1 MPEEKTPANG
11 KEAAADK
18 DDEPLP
24 QTDYDFKEVEAR
36 WQEKWEKDHTYW
48 FDWELD
54 APVFSI
60 DNPPRY
66 ANAALHL
73 GHATSYTQIDFA
85 ARYKR
90 LRGYNVFFPL
100 CADVNGMPIEVATEK
115 RYGVN
120 RKNTPRQKLIEL
132 CSKFA
137 AENIAEMT
145 RQFCI
150 LGHSMDPSLFYQTD
164 SAAYRRIT
172 QLTFLVMLA
181 KGLVYKKEFP
191 VTWCPHCGTALASAD
206 VEYQERRTRLNFVK
220 FGREDGKTE
229 VIATTRPELLCAC
242 QMVAV
247 NPDDGRHRD
256 LLGKRLITPIYHKKV
271 PVQDDAKVDPDFG
284 TGIVMICT
292 IGDKDDLEWVHRYNL
307 PIEKGIDADGRMT
320 SLAGIYAGMTI
331 REAREAAL
339 KDLERQGLLVKQEE
353 LSQNVGTCW
362 RCHTPVEFL
371 SVPQWFLK
379 TIDFK
384 ERIIQKS
391 DEVRWHP
398 DFMKVRLENW
408 TNSLAWDWCI
418 SRQRY
423 FATAIPVW
431 ECVQCGKAVPAKPNM
446 CYVDP
451 TVSPPPV
458 DKCPDCGGKLKGV
471 EDVFDTWMDSSI
483 SPLFNTFWQRDE
495 ARFKRLFPM
504 SLRPQ
509 SHDIIRTWA
518 FYTIH
523 RHLLLFDRKPW
534 DDIIIN
540 GFIMAPDGSPMHTS
554 KGNIIDPL
562 PLLAKHGADAF
573 RYYAAACTLGMDHAF
588 HSKEVVHGG
597 KLVLKLWNIEK
608 FVGSAIKGEKLGPA
622 TPVQIKAT
630 DRWILAAYSQA
641 VERATAF
648 MDGYQFDKA
657 MREIEVFLWHEF
669 ADHYIELIKHRR
681 DESSRYTLYTIGLG
695 IAKMLAPFLPHVTE
709 EIFKRHFQGME
720 GGRSIHLSR
729 WPAPVL
735 SDEKALSAGAGA
747 RDVVARLRAWKGSR
761 GLRLGQPMGTVYI
774 FGKDADSLRDFL
786 DDMRGALKAD
796 RIRLARPA
804 ELREEFVG
812 IQPVK
817 QKIGPA
823 FKARS
828 GLVSDAIEKLDPRAA
843 GAALEK
849 GPLEL
854 ALPDGTKAP
863 VTPDMVRLERASV
876 AESMRVDSLTVG
888 EWTVLVELPRK

>member
-1 MPEEKTPANG
+1 MPEEKEGAEE
-11 KEAAADK
+11 K
-18 DDEPLP
+18 DEPLP
-24 QTDYDFKEVEAR
+24 PTDYDFKEVESR
-36 WQEKWEKDHTYW
+36 WQDAWEKDHTYW
-48 FDWELD
+48 FDWNSE

-90 LRGYNVFFPL
+90 LRGFSVFFPL

-120 RKNTPRQKLIEL
+120 RKNTPRQKLIDL
-132 CSKFA
+132 CSAFA

-145 RQFCI
+145 RQFKI
-150 LGHSMDPSLFYQTD
+150 LGHSMDPSLYYQTD
-164 SAAYRRIT
+164 SVNYRRVT

-181 KGLVYKKEFP
+181 RGQVYKKEFP

-206 VEYQERRTRLNFVK
+206 VEYQQRKTKLNFVK

-229 VIATTRPELLCAC
+229 LIATTRPELLCAC

-247 NPDDGRHRD
+247 NPDDDRHRD
-256 LLGKRLITPIYHKKV
+256 LLGKTLITPIYRKKV

-284 TGIVMICT
+284 TGMVMICT

-307 PIEKGIDADGRMT
+307 PIDKGIDADGRMT
-320 SLAGIYAGMTI
+320 SLAGIYTGMTI
-331 REAREAAL
+331 REAREAVL
-339 KDLERQGLLVKQEE
+339 KDLERSGLLVKQEE
-353 LSQNVGTCW
+353 LAQSVGTCW

-379 TIDFK
+379 TLDYK

-391 DEVRWHP
+391 NEVAWHP
-398 DFMKVRLENW
+398 EFMKVRLENW

-431 ECVQCGKAVPAKPNM
+431 ECVKCGKAVPAKPNM

-451 TVSPPPV
+451 TVTQPPV
-458 DKCPDCGGKLKGV
+458 PACPDCGGKLKGV

-483 SPLFNTFWQRDE
+483 TPLYNTYWQRDD
-495 ARFKRLFPM
+495 ARFKKLFPM

-523 RHLLLFDRKPW
+523 RHLLLFDKKPW
-534 DDIIIN
+534 NDIIIN
-540 GFIMAPDGSPMHTS
+540 GFIMAPDGTPMHTS
-554 KGNIIDPL
+554 KGNVIDPL

-608 FVGSAIKGEKLGPA
+608 FVGANLKDAKQRPA
-622 TPVQIKAT
+622 EPAALKST
-630 DRWILAAYSQA
+630 DRWILAAYSA
-641 VERATAF
+641 MVERATMM
-648 MDGYQFDKA
+648 MDDYQFDKA

-669 ADHYIELIKHRR
+669 ADHYIEMVKHRR
-681 DESSRYTLYTIGLG
+681 DDSSRYTLYTIGLG
-695 IAKMLAPFLPHVTE
+695 LAKLLAPFMPHVTE
-709 EIFKRHFQGME
+709 EIHRRHFQAFESGK
-720 GGRSIHLSR
+720 SIHLSK
-729 WPAPVL
+729 WPEPVL
-735 SDEKALSAGAGA
+735 TDGKALETGEVA
-747 RDVVARLRAWKGSR
+747 RDIVAKLRAWKGAK

-774 FGKDADSLRDFL
+774 FGRDAELLRDFL
-786 DDMRGALKAD
+786 DDMRGTLKAD
-796 RIRLARPA
+796 RIRLAKPA

-812 IQPVK
+812 VQPVK

-823 FKARS
+823 FKARA
-828 GLVSDAIEKLDPRAA
+828 GLVSAAVEKLDPKEA
-843 GAALEK
+843 GASLAK
-849 GPLEL
+849 GPMEL
-854 ALPDGTKAP
+854 ALPDGTKVT
-863 VTPDMVRLERASV
+863 VTPEMVKLERASV
-876 AESMRVDSLTVG
+876 AENMRVEALAIGELTI
-888 EWTVLVELPRK
+888 LAELPKK